1 VKNGEKLD
9 GEIDGNLE
17 HLEVENEM
25 VRRSANKFQRY
36 EKKENKQRNS
46 FSTVQRSDW
55 QSH

>member
-1 VKNGEKLD
+1 MKNGEKLD

-17 HLEVENEM
+17 HLEVENEL